1 MTRRVQAL
9 TAEDGKQFRFYCC
22 GPTVYGPAHIGNF
35 RAFLA
40 QDILRRTLE
49 VAGLNPYLVRNLTDV
64 DDKTIRTSQ
73 AEGKSLSEFTQYW
86 TEKFHKDSDA
96 LNIIHP
102 DQEPKATEHIPQQIA
117 LIEALIAKGL
127 AYPAS
132 DGSVYFKVAAY
143 PPYGKLSRLQDRV
156 IATQTTTSSGQLN
169 DADEYDRESVSD
181 FALWKARK
189 PEDGDNYWVS
199 PWGEGRPGWHLE
211 CSAMSQQYLGES
223 FDLHGGGID
232 LCFPHH
238 ENEIAQSEGATGKP
252 FARHWFH
259 NAHLQV
265 EGEKMSKSLENLFTL
280 DQLKE
285 KGFTPMEVRY
295 TLISGSYRQ
304 PLNFTFASLKSGR
317 SAMKK
322 MEKNLLPYLEKT
334 GLSEIGFNK
343 LSASP
348 FPTDWGHFQR
358 AWDGLA
364 NDLNVSQATGGIFA
378 GFAALEKSEL
388 ERQDIL
394 KELKALG
401 GILYALGIQLFQ
413 AVNEPVLEIPD
424 EISQLAE
431 ARWQAKLNKD
441 WDNADQLRKEL
452 NDSGWNVL
460 DKKHSYEILPLK

>member
-1 MTRRVQAL
+1 MTRQIQPL
-9 TAEDGKQFRFYCC
+9 IAEDGKQFRFYCC

-40 QDILRRTLE
+40 QDVLRRTLE
-49 VAGLNPYLVRNLTDV
+49 VAGLNPYLVRNVTDV

-73 AEGKSLSEFTQYW
+73 AEGKSLTEFTQYW
-86 TEKFHKDSDA
+86 TDKFHEDSDA

-102 DQEPKATEHIPQQIA
+102 DQEPKATDHIPQQIA
-117 LIEALIAKGL
+117 LIDSLMEKDL
-127 AYPAS
+127 AYAAS

-143 PPYGKLSRLQDRV
+143 PAYGKLSRLQDRV
-156 IATQTTTSSGQLN
+156 IATQATTSSGELN
-169 DADEYDRESVSD
+169 DADEYDRESVND

-189 PEDGDNYWVS
+189 PEDGENYWES

-265 EGEKMSKSLENLFTL
+265 EGEKMSKSLGNLFTL

-285 KGFTPMEVRY
+285 KGYTPMEVRY

-322 MEKNLLPYLEKT
+322 MEKNLLPHLEKA
-334 GLSEIGFNK
+334 GLTEEAFVGMC
-343 LSASP
+343 AAP
-348 FPTDWGHFQR
+348 FPTEWGHFQR

-378 GFAALEKSEL
+378 GFAALEKDSL
-388 ERQDIL
+388 EPDQIIQQ
-394 KELKALG
+394 LKALS

-413 AVNEPVLEIPD
+413 KLEAPILEIPD
-424 EISQLAE
+424 EVILLAE
-431 ARWQAKLNKD
+431 VRWQAKLNKD
-441 WDNADQLRKEL
+441 WNNSDNIRKEL
-452 NDSGWNVL
+452 NDKGWNIL
-460 DKKHSYEILPLK
+460 DKKDSYEVIHLK